1 MKPPPLKKSKNV
13 EKKRN
18 ANKGNLEKPVR
29 LLPLSKLNV
38 KINKSKRLRKLQ

>member
-1 MKPPPLKKSKNV
+1 MKPPPLKKSKNA